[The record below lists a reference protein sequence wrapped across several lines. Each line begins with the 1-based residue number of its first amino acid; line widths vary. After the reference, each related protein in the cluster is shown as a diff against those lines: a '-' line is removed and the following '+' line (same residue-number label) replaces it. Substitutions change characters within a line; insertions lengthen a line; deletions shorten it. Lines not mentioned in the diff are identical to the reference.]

1 MVFTKDIKSYFSFT
15 TTTAENSSSSA
26 ASIESGQAPESPP
39 ENRGVVTPEGQRSI
53 GIISAVFLILNRIIG
68 TGIFATPATIYSLAG
83 SVGLS
88 LILWAV
94 GSLIALSGLMVYMEW
109 GSQIPKNGG
118 EKNYLE
124 YFYRK
129 PKFLA
134 TCCYA
139 AYAFLLGWAAS
150 NSVVFGEYILVAA
163 DKEVTRW
170 NQRGIGVA
178 CLTFSFLLHGLFKKY
193 GLILQNVLGLFKLV
207 VIGMMIIIGFVA
219 LGGGGGI
226 KETGNFNHAFT
237 NTAGT
242 TSGYGVVMALYNIIW
257 SFVGYSNA
265 NYALAEAKNP
275 NRILKYAAPAALISV
290 AVLYMLVNIA
300 YYAVVPLDIMK
311 SSGRI
316 VAAEFFRVVWGEKG
330 AKALSVFVALSALGN
345 VLAVIYSQGRIVQ
358 ELGRE
363 GVLPF
368 SRIWATSKPFDS
380 PFMGLFEHWGVSMVI
395 MLAPPPG
402 DAYNF
407 ILNLISYPLSVV
419 NAFISLALIIIYLT
433 KDKHKHWP
441 DWNPPLKATLPVTV
455 FFFLASLYLVVAPF
469 VPPDAGQNVYESLP
483 YYLHCVV
490 GWGLFG
496 GGFLYW
502 LLFFVALPRIR
513 GYRLESRTVI
523 DSKGW
528 PRNHI
533 ARIYHHQDDVSSVNT
548 KIDPVTSVIS

>member
-1 MVFTKDIKSYFSFT
+1 MFGKDIKGYFSSST
-15 TTTAENSSSSA
+15 SAENSSDASEV
-26 ASIESGQAPESPP
+26 SIETGNPPP
-39 ENRGVVTPEGQRSI
+39 ENRGVITPEGQRSI
-53 GIISAVFLILNRIIG
+53 GMVSAIFLILNRIIG

-134 TCCYA
+134 LCCYA

-163 DKEVTRW
+163 GKEVTRW

-178 CLTFSFLLHGLFKKY
+178 CLTFSFLLHGTFKRA
-193 GLILQNVLGLFKLV
+193 GLALQNVLGLFKLV

-226 KETGNFNHAFT
+226 KETGNFHDSFT
-237 NTAGT
+237 NTADS

-275 NRILKYAAPAALISV
+275 NRILKYAAPTALISV
-290 AVLYMLVNIA
+290 AILYMLVNIA
-300 YYAVVPLDIMK
+300 YFAVVPLDIMK

-368 SRIWATSKPFDS
+368 SQLWATSRPFNT
-380 PFMGLFEHWGVSMVI
+380 PFMGLFEHWGVSMI
-395 MLAPPPG
+395 ILLAPPPG

-419 NAFISLALIIIYLT
+419 NAAVSFGLIVIYLT
-433 KDKHKHWP
+433 KDKHKYWP
-441 DWNPPLKATLPVTV
+441 DWDPPLKATLPVAV
-455 FFFLASLYLVVAPF
+455 FFFLASLYLVAAPF
-469 VPPDAGQNVYESLP
+469 IPPDAGQNVYESLP

-490 GWGLFG
+490 GLGLFG
-496 GGFLYW
+496 GGFIYW
-502 LLFFVALPRIR
+502 LIFFVAIPYFG
-513 GYRLESRTVI
+513 GYRLESKCEI

-533 ARIYHHQDDVSSVNT
+533 TRVYDHEDDASTVGT
-548 KIDPVTSVIS
+548 KTEPVISELA